1 MAILDKTAAL
11 EKFEELYRGFTDT
24 KREQFSRL
32 VNKLLKDNFIYVS
45 IDSDKQDYYQI
56 LNFRNAIEA
65 YLSII
70 DYNLIHDDN
79 NKVFYIE
86 TLIDRNK
93 IKLKKIDTVVL
104 LVLRLMYYKGQH
116 EVTLDS
122 HGANVTIKVIDL
134 IDTINNTTIFS
145 DESYK
150 TDLLNSLKLLKRYK
164 IVGFNFTSI
173 TLDALI
179 TIYPTIL
186 QVVKNDNIKSLN
198 DKLESYVKERGTL
211 NDTYED

>member
-1 MAILDKTAAL
+1 MAILDKTGAL

-56 LNFRNAIEA
+56 LNYRNAIEA

>member
-1 MAILDKTAAL
+1 MAILDKTGAL

>member
-1 MAILDKTAAL
+1 MAILNKTGAL

-86 TLIDRNK
+86 TSIDRNK

-116 EVTLDS
+116 EVTLES
-122 HGANVTIKVIDL
+122 NRANVTIKVIDL

-145 DESYK
+145 DEYYK
-150 TDLLNSLKLLKRYK
+150 TDLMNSLQLLKRHK
-164 IVGFNFTSI
+164 IVGYNFTSI
-173 TLDALI
+173 ASDALI

-198 DKLESYVKERGTL
+198 DKLESYVKEKGTL
-211 NDTYED
+211 NDTHED

>member
-1 MAILDKTAAL
+1 MAILDKTGAL

-198 DKLESYVKERGTL
+198 DKLDSYVKERGTL